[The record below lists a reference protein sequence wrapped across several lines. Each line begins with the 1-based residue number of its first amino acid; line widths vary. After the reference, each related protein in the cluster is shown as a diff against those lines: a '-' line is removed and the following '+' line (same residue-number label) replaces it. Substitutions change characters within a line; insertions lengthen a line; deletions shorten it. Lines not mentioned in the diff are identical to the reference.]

1 MSARK
6 RTAPAWPAGDTL
18 SPPASA
24 IMLADGTVEAA
35 DHTRQDATPGPG
47 PAVAFLRE
55 HTELAALVLA
65 CLRTEAGRTGF
76 MWTDSTARTL
86 VRVWVDPFSDPR
98 GRPMGRVLIEP
109 CHPSPY
115 GLTLRELDV
124 LTLVV
129 AGLTNNEIAERLF
142 TSPRTVTTHV
152 DRLLTKL
159 QLSGR
164 AAAAAL
170 ALDQGLVRLPFP
182 GGDTRFERLGLGRIA
197 TAARGGVPAPSP
209 VPGAPR
215 SLRRRPLMLGAA
227 LPLTGPAAADGREML
242 LATRLALEEINDQ
255 GGIAG
260 RRIELVT
267 ADFDVTVPSAVRSAF
282 TELVEQEVDALTS
295 GYIGPQDVAHEIAA
309 DYGCPYLHAA
319 TLDSMVSR
327 VAEDPERYGGIFQ
340 VCPSDT
346 RYGPGFVRFLTSLRD
361 SGAWRPES
369 RRLMV
374 IQGIW
379 PLGDL
384 GRSEMAAAVE
394 AGGWT
399 LETVCEVGMDDDA
412 WQRTARQVRA
422 AAPAAVLVGHY
433 FMPGSLAFL
442 RELLAEGPP
451 ILPYLLYT
459 PSIPS
464 FREELGPLSE
474 GLLWATVTGT
484 YSDHLGRSFAAR
496 FRALHGVSPGRSHA
510 GIAYDRARMIAGAW
524 SQVDDPRDH
533 RRVAK
538 AIRTTIHRGVNG
550 AYYLADPGQAALAY
564 PELTPDPSIGQ
575 AHLVYQIQ
583 EGHQRILSP
592 TPYSDG
598 RFRLPPW
605 YGRSGRDGGDSGDG
619 DGAYATEGRAP
630 TP

>member
-1 MSARK
+1 
-6 RTAPAWPAGDTL
+6 
-18 SPPASA
+18 
-24 IMLADGTVEAA
+24 
-35 DHTRQDATPGPG
+35 
-47 PAVAFLRE
+47 
-55 HTELAALVLA
+55 
-65 CLRTEAGRTGF
+65 
-76 MWTDSTARTL
+76 
-86 VRVWVDPFSDPR
+86 
-98 GRPMGRVLIEP
+98 
-109 CHPSPY
+109 
-115 GLTLRELDV
+115 
-124 LTLVV
+124 
-129 AGLTNNEIAERLF
+129 
-142 TSPRTVTTHV
+142 
-152 DRLLTKL
+152 
-159 QLSGR
+159 
-164 AAAAAL
+164 
-170 ALDQGLVRLPFP
+170 
-182 GGDTRFERLGLGRIA
+182 
-197 TAARGGVPAPSP
+197 
-209 VPGAPR
+209 
-215 SLRRRPLMLGAA
+215 
-227 LPLTGPAAADGREML
+227 ML

-267 ADFDVTVPSAVRSAF
+267 ADFDVTVPSAVRAAF

-369 RRLMV
+369 DRLMAV
-374 IQGIW
+374 QGIW

-399 LETVCEVGMDDDA
+399 LETVSEVGMSDDA

-442 RELLAEGPP
+442 RELLADGPP

-464 FREELGPLSE
+464 FREELGPLSD

-496 FRALHGVSPGRSHA
+496 FRSLHGVSPGRSHA

-538 AIRTTIHRGVNG
+538 AVRTTIHRGVNG

-583 EGHQRILSP
+583 DGHQRILSP

-605 YGRSGRDGGDSGDG
+605 YGTGGREGD
-619 DGAYATEGRAP
+619 AP
-630 TP
+630 RPARTGTP

>member
-6 RTAPAWPAGDTL
+6 RTGPFWSAKDELPL
-18 SPPASA
+18 PASA

-35 DHTRQDATPGPG
+35 EDSRHGAAPGPG

-55 HTELAALVLA
+55 HPELAGLVVA
-65 CLRTEAGRTGF
+65 CLRTEAGRSGF
-76 MWTDSTARTL
+76 MWTDGTARTL
-86 VRVWVDPFSDPR
+86 VRVWVDPFTDPR
-98 GRPMGRVLIEP
+98 GNPMGRVLVEP

-124 LTLVV
+124 LTLIV

-159 QLSGR
+159 HLSGR

-182 GGDTRFERLGLGRIA
+182 GGDTAFERLGLGRIA
-197 TAARGGVPAPSP
+197 TAARGGAPVPSP
-209 VPGAPR
+209 VPGPTR

-255 GGIAG
+255 GGISG

-267 ADFDVTVPSAVRSAF
+267 ADFDVTVPSAVQAAF

-309 DYGCPYLHAA
+309 DYGRPYLHAA
-319 TLDSMVSR
+319 ALDSMVSR

-361 SGAWRPES
+361 SGGWSPES
-369 RRLMV
+369 NRLMV
-374 IQGIW
+374 VQGMW

-384 GRSEMAAAVE
+384 GRTEMSAAVE

-399 LETVCEVGMDDDA
+399 LETVSEVGMSDAA
-412 WQRTARQVRA
+412 WQQIARQVRA

-442 RELLAEGPP
+442 RELLYDGPP

-464 FREELGPLSE
+464 FRQELGPLSE

-496 FRALHGVSPGRSHA
+496 YRSLHGVSPGRSHA

-538 AIRTTIHRGVNG
+538 AIRATIHRGVNG

-564 PELTPDPSIGQ
+564 PEMTPDPSIGQ

-583 EGHQRILSP
+583 DGRQRILSP
-592 TPYSDG
+592 TPYCDG
-598 RFRLPPW
+598 RFQLPPW
-605 YGRSGRDGGDSGDG
+605 YATGAGARTGTPP
-619 DGAYATEGRAP
+619 GAYVRGVRAR
-630 TP
+630 TG

>member
-1 MSARK
+1 MSDRK
-6 RTAPAWPAGDTL
+6 RPETTWPAR
-18 SPPASA
+18 SPAQPPAA
-24 IMLADGTVEAA
+24 AVVLADGTVEAEDTSGRIA
-35 DHTRQDATPGPG
+35 PS
-47 PAVAFLRE
+47 PAVHFLRA
-55 HTELAALVLA
+55 HPDLTDLVLA
-65 CLRTEAGRTGF
+65 CVRTEPGRTGF
-76 MWTDSTARTL
+76 MWTDGAVRTL
-86 VRVWVDPFSDPR
+86 VRVWVDPFRDPR
-98 GRPMGRVLIEP
+98 GRSMGRVLIEP

-129 AGLTNNEIAERLF
+129 AGLTNNEIAERLV

-170 ALDQGLVRLPFP
+170 ALDQGLVRLPLP
-182 GGDTRFERLGLGRIA
+182 GGSTRFERLRLGRVA
-197 TAARGGVPAPSP
+197 TVAQGGAPVPSP
-209 VPGAPR
+209 VPSSPR
-215 SLRRRPLMLGAA
+215 PLRRRPLLLGAA
-227 LPLTGPAAADGREML
+227 LPLTGPAADDGREML
-242 LATRLALEEINDQ
+242 LATRLALEEINDL

-267 ADFDVTVPSAVRSAF
+267 ADFDVTVHESVRAAF

-327 VAEDPERYGGIFQ
+327 VAADPGRYGGIFQ

-346 RYGPGFVRFLTSLRD
+346 CYGPGFVRFLTRLRD
-361 SGAWRPES
+361 SGQWRPES
-369 RRLMV
+369 NRLMV
-374 IQGIW
+374 VQGVW
-379 PLGDL
+379 PLGNL
-384 GRSEMAAAVE
+384 GRSAMATAVE
-394 AGGWT
+394 RGGWT
-399 LETVCEVGMDDDA
+399 LQVISDIGMSDDA
-412 WQRTARQVRA
+412 WRRTARQVRA

-442 RELLAEGPP
+442 RELLRDGPP

-464 FREELGPLSE
+464 FRHSLGSLSE

-484 YSDHLGRSFAAR
+484 YSDHLGQSFAAR
-496 FRALHGVSPGRSHA
+496 YRKMHGISPGRSHA

-524 SQVDDPRDH
+524 AQVDDPRDH

-538 AIRTTIHRGVNG
+538 AVRSTIHRGVNG
-550 AYYLADPGQAALAY
+550 SYYFADPGQAALAY
-564 PELTPDPSIGQ
+564 PEMTPDPSIGQ

-583 EGHQRILSP
+583 GSRQRILSP
-592 TPYSDG
+592 SPYADG
-598 RFRLPPW
+598 QFQLPPW
-605 YGRSGRDGGDSGDG
+605 YARNAITSL
-619 DGAYATEGRAP
+619 A
-630 TP
+630 